1 MEDYKYVHKET
12 GRIVI
17 DLNTLEEGESVEDY
31 TVYNPEEFTE
41 YLYEQRRK
49 LDAAKAKALEDEEK
63 FRVEEEE
70 RVANLNRKLQGIMG
84 LTEEEAS
91 YLIVPKQMESLADF
105 SVSEKVF
112 GGVILPE
119 EREGEE

>member
-1 MEDYKYVHKET
+1 MDNYKYVHKET

-31 TVYNPEEFTE
+31 TVYTPEEFTE
-41 YLYEQRRK
+41 YLYEKRRE
-49 LDAAKAKALEDEEK
+49 LDAAKEKAVAD
-63 FRVEEEE
+63 VEEFEREEAE
-70 RVANLNRKLQGIMG
+70 RVRLLNLKLQGIMG

-91 YLIVPKQMESLADF
+91 YLIVPREMESPADF

-112 GGVILPE
+112 GGVVLPE
-119 EREGEE
+119 EMEK